1 MQSPPHRLN
10 TTTKTDLGWTLDL
23 RRLSTHWLNLKYQI
37 GRREYDLD
45 DSQFIGTISYT
56 YCTLEDLPVY
66 VLANCHEPSQSE
78 VALHLAQVVHRLEDQ
93 RYVPEDDLTSFR
105 SQTELVK
112 MRLVHYCFY
121 RSPEIDDVGKPKLF
135 VRRLHR
141 TANADDEEAW
151 QEAPL
156 YRFGLRTTDTA
167 YRFFAGQ
174 DRHEPDSDS
183 ARFRPAVSL
192 CDSER
197 EHQTR

>member
-1 MQSPPHRLN
+1 M
-10 TTTKTDLGWTLDL
+10 DLGFAAPF
-23 RRLSTHWLNLKYQI
+23 
-37 GRREYDLD
+37 
-45 DSQFIGTISYT
+45 DSLAEPEISNRQARIRPGCYT

-167 YRFFAGQ
+167 YRFFAGLCLGKTDMSLILTPRDLDQ
-174 DRHEPDSDS
+174 LSHYATVSVSTKHDKPLN
-183 ARFRPAVSL
+183 PAV
-192 CDSER
+192 ER
-197 EHQTR
+197 MERVARIEVV